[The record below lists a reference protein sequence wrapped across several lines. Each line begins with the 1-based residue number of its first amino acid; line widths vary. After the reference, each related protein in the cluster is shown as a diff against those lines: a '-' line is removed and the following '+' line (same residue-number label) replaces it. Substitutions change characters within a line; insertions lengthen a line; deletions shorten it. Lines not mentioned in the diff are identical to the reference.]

1 MKSDYISFLDSPVF
15 PVAKLHTFANIL
27 NGKTPSSD
35 DRNWG
40 GDIPFL
46 TPPDLNGLEGKEIT
60 SVDRRITDLGLRNSS
75 RLVEKGV
82 IFSCR
87 APVGYVGRITSPS
100 VFNQGCKVIITNQDH
115 RYVAYALTASK
126 NNLQAL
132 ANGTTFSEISTTAV
146 ENYAIPLPTLA
157 TQRRIAAYLDRET
170 AEIEAAVADLDRYVA
185 LLKLRSKKLIA
196 SHLEGDYPRVKMGL
210 LAEAIIGLT
219 YRPEDVV
226 DHGGIHVYRSGNV
239 QDSKIDRSNMLCVNV
254 EVPRRLRFRE
264 EDILMCSR
272 NGSAK
277 LVGKNAMVEPC
288 DYGQTWGAFMTVI
301 RSDLNQYLYWF
312 FRSPLFDDY
321 RGRFSTSTINQLT
334 TGILNQI
341 PVPLPTESERDEI
354 VSVLKEET
362 LTIDHL
368 IAESTKLRDLLLKR
382 RSVLITEVVTGR
394 KQV

>member
-1 MKSDYISFLDSPVF
+1 MVRYVPLYSVATVNDDALPDSTAPDFAFEYVDIS
-15 PVAKLHTFANIL
+15 
-27 NGKTPSSD
+27 
-35 DRNWG
+35 
-40 GDIPFL
+40 
-46 TPPDLNGLEGKEIT
+46 
-60 SVDRRITDLGLRNSS
+60 
-75 RLVEKGV
+75 
-82 IFSCR
+82 
-87 APVGYVGRITSPS
+87 S
-100 VFNQGCKVIITNQDH
+100 VFNHKITGPLHHYNFKSAPSRARRLAQPGDIALSTVRTYLRAIAPVAEQDSDKVFSTGFAIIRPNPSALDPDFF
-115 RYVAYALTASK
+115 RYATLSNDFINTIASHSK
-126 NNLQAL
+126 GVSYPAINAADIMRLQ
-132 ANGTTFSEISTTAV
+132 
-146 ENYAIPLPTLA
+146 IPLPTLLC
-157 TQRRIAAYLDRET
+157 QRRIADYLDRET
-170 AEIEAAVADLDRYVA
+170 AEIDAAVADLDRYVE

-219 YRPEDVV
+219 YRPENVV
-226 DHGGIHVYRSGNV
+226 DHGGIHVYRSGNI

-254 EVPRRLRFRE
+254 EVPQHLRFRE
-264 EDILMCSR
+264 EDILMCAR

-288 DYGQTWGAFMTVI
+288 DYGHTWGAFMTVI

-334 TGILNQI
+334 IGILNQI

-354 VSVLKEET
+354 VSVLNEEASK
-362 LTIDHL
+362 IEQL
-368 IAESTKLRDLLLKR
+368 IAESSKLRNLLLRR